1 MLAAGCRSDTP
12 PPSPVAS
19 ESATA
24 DGTAGGPNP
33 SRPGGSGGLPAHCQA
48 LEDAEEDDETGMH
61 FRFDVGAAVDA
72 PSFPFDCAHAVT
84 QASNLGCEFWA
95 VDLPNDGRG
104 TEMSPPA
111 AEQQFAVVVA
121 NPSGLEDAIVEV
133 NVATDDTLVAE
144 VTVPPGEARTIP
156 LPAAS
161 IEPYTS
167 SRDGRAYRITSTLPI
182 TAYQFNPL
190 DNTVQVYSNDASL
203 LFPTTTLGTQYTAVS
218 GDAVWL
224 GAGAMDP
231 TPASAGAF
239 VSVVAT
245 EDDTRV
251 ELLPTASL
259 VEPPAFPVVLDRGEV
274 LTVVSSAADEPGNLS
289 GTRVFANHPIAA
301 FSGNVATAVPSDGG
315 SCCADH
321 VEHQLAPLTAWGN
334 AYAVAPPPSPT
345 SDEPRDDPA
354 EYRLVGAFDDTAL
367 LYCPSRPPGAP
378 ASIDAAEVVTFTTDR
393 PFTVRSAE
401 REHTFALAQFLLS
414 YEAIGPDRAGDPSM
428 LLVPPSAQFQARHLF
443 VIPRGYAIHVVT
455 VLRSGTAE
463 VRLDGEALDADAWN
477 PLGVLG
483 GKLYTYAHVPV
494 EEGAHVVESRE
505 AIGLSVFGY
514 DEAVSFAFPGGAGAR
529 VIAIPPVA
537 G

>member
-1 MLAAGCRSDTP
+1 MAWRPNMLAQAYAVAPRDVLARNGNPRQRAPDPRKPRRKNGRLGARSHCRREISPYVPAVSLSARSRAALGLASMLAAGCRSDTP

-19 ESATA
+19 GSATA
-24 DGTAGGPNP
+24 GGPAGGPNP
-33 SRPGGSGGLPAHCQA
+33 SRPGGPGSPGGLPVHCRA
-48 LEDAEEDDETGMH
+48 LEDAEDENETGMH

-133 NVATDDTLVAE
+133 HVATDDTLVAE

-251 ELLPTASL
+251 EILPTASL

-289 GTRVFANHPIAA
+289 GTRV
-301 FSGNVATAVPSDGG
+301 
-315 SCCADH
+315 
-321 VEHQLAPLTAWGN
+321 
-334 AYAVAPPPSPT
+334 
-345 SDEPRDDPA
+345 
-354 EYRLVGAFDDTAL
+354 
-367 LYCPSRPPGAP
+367 
-378 ASIDAAEVVTFTTDR
+378 
-393 PFTVRSAE
+393 
-401 REHTFALAQFLLS
+401 
-414 YEAIGPDRAGDPSM
+414 
-428 LLVPPSAQFQARHLF
+428 
-443 VIPRGYAIHVVT
+443 
-455 VLRSGTAE
+455 
-463 VRLDGEALDADAWN
+463 
-477 PLGVLG
+477 
-483 GKLYTYAHVPV
+483 
-494 EEGAHVVESRE
+494 
-505 AIGLSVFGY
+505 
-514 DEAVSFAFPGGAGAR
+514 
-529 VIAIPPVA
+529 
-537 G
+537 